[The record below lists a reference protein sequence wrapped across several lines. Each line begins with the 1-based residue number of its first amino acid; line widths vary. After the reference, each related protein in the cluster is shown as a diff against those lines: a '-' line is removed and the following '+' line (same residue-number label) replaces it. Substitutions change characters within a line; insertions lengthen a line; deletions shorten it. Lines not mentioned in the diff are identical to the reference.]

1 MADSPT
7 QTAVADKPTGEAAIA
22 ERELLIGAVILI
34 TTGAFE
40 AMAVINAMPTVVKHF
55 GPDQWFALVSGIAIA
70 MQIVSTVIAGWL
82 ADHRGVKLCLY
93 LGLGFFCVG
102 ALGAGLAP
110 TLLVFATARALQG
123 IGGGLVMVPLY
134 VLIGALVAP
143 SRRPKFFAAFS
154 YAWVVPSM
162 VGPAVSGW
170 IITHFSWRPVFI
182 VAVPLA
188 VLSLPLLARSVNRAP
203 APAPN
208 WDDLPWR
215 GLLAAV
221 GCAGAITAWQV
232 SGGLTS
238 NWRWLLVVAAALVLG
253 YSLHHLLPAGALTAN
268 WGIPAIIATRLLI
281 MAAMIGSEAFLP
293 LVLERLHH
301 WRPLQTGVAIALA
314 TLTWTAGSW
323 LQARITKPQQRRR
336 IPLIG
341 TTLVVAGSVVA
352 TTLPWT
358 TIPPFVGLFGWSIVG
373 LGMGLAVATTSDLA
387 LAIAPQSEHGQVSS
401 SLQVADA
408 VGPALSMGLASLALS
423 VTLGLDRPA
432 RVGPWFDAVAF
443 LPASVIGVVTAI
455 LGWLAARRIYQGQE
469 TTRASDVLAD

>member
-1 MADSPT
+1 MADFPT
-7 QTAVADKPTGEAAIA
+7 HPAETDKPTGDAAIA

-93 LGLGFFCVG
+93 LGLAFFCVG

-162 VGPAVSGW
+162 LGPAISGW

-188 VLSLPLLARSVNRAP
+188 VVSLPLLARSVNRVRAP
-203 APAPN
+203 QAN
-208 WDDLPWR
+208 WDDLPWKA
-215 GLLAAV
+215 LLAAL
-221 GCAGAITAWQV
+221 GCAGAIAVWQV
-232 SGGLTS
+232 CGGLTS
-238 NWRWLLVVAAALVLG
+238 NWRWLVVAAAALVLG
-253 YSLHHLLPAGALTAN
+253 YSLHHLLPAGALSAN

-301 WRPLQTGVAIALA
+301 WRPLHTGVAIALG

-323 LQARITKPQQRRR
+323 LQARIIKPDRRR
-336 IPLIG
+336 QIPLAG
-341 TTLVVAGSVVA
+341 TTLVVVGSVIA

-358 TIPPFVGLFGWSIVG
+358 VIAPFVGLVGWSIVG
-373 LGMGLAVATTSDLA
+373 FGMGLTVATTSDLA
-387 LAIAPQSEHGQVSS
+387 LSITPQSEHGKVSS

-408 VGPALSMGLASLALS
+408 VGPALSMGLVSLALS

-432 RVGPWFDAVAF
+432 HAGAWFDAVTF
-443 LPASVIGVVTAI
+443 LPASVIGVATAF
-455 LGWLAARRIYQGQE
+455 LGWLAARRIHEGGCAAR
-469 TTRASDVLAD
+469 TGNVVGN